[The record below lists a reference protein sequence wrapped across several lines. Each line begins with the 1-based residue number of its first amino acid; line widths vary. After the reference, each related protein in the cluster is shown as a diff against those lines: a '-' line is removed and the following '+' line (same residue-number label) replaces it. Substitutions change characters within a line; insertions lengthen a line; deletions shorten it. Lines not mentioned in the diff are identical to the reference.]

1 MKFGIDIGHNC
12 PPDSGAEG
20 IKSENK
26 LTMEVGNKVIAK
38 LENLGHTVIA
48 CKPNSARTVNQS
60 LGSRCEKANS
70 NRVDIFVSIHFN
82 AFNGQ
87 ANGTEVF
94 AISDAGKKVAQKVLD
109 EIVKLGF
116 FNRGVK
122 SGSHLYVLRRT
133 NMPGILIECCFID
146 SAKDIQLYDGETM
159 ANAIVAG
166 LTGKVA
172 KTPVNPVPGVSIPI
186 AVPVPNASVN
196 TVIDEEQNKDK
207 SILRLQKALNRLKIT
222 DKNNQP
228 LVEDNGMGQAT
239 SSATEKFQRIVGVLP
254 TGMAGNTTW
263 DALNQILAK
272 RVVQGTHA
280 SGVIIRYLQY
290 RVGADPDGIYG
301 PQTEAAI
308 KKFQQQNGLTADGII
323 GAITWQKLVG

>member
-222 DKNNQP
+222 DKNNRT
-228 LVEDNGMGQAT
+228 LVEDNSMGQAT

-254 TGMAGNTTW
+254 TGIAGNTTW

-301 PQTEAAI
+301 PQTEAGI

>member
-48 CKPNSARTVNQS
+48 CKPNSASTVNQS

-172 KTPVNPVPGVSIPI
+172 NTSVNPVPGVSIPI

-272 RVVQGTHA
+272 RVVQGTHTN
-280 SGVIIRYLQY
+280 GVIIRYLQY

>member
-1 MKFGIDIGHNC
+1 MKFGLDIGHNC

-48 CKPNSARTVNQS
+48 CKPNSASTVNQS

-172 KTPVNPVPGVSIPI
+172 NTSVNPASDVPVNPVP
-186 AVPVPNASVN
+186 NAPVN

-228 LVEDNGMGQAT
+228 LVEDNGMGAAT

-301 PQTEAAI
+301 PQTQAAI